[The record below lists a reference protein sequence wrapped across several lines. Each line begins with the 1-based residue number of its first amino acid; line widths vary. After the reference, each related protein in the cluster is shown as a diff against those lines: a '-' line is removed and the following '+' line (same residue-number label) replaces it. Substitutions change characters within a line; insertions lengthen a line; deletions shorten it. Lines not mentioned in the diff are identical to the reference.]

1 MQPGIL
7 ESLAEEIQEEL
18 EEPETKTEP
27 ESEGKPKKKKKDSTM
42 AAKMTKIKK
51 QKWWVGNEDGFGRQY
66 SLYNLVDA

>member
-1 MQPGIL
+1 LIVIVQPGIL

-51 QKWWVGNEDGFGRQY
+51 QK
-66 SLYNLVDA
+66 